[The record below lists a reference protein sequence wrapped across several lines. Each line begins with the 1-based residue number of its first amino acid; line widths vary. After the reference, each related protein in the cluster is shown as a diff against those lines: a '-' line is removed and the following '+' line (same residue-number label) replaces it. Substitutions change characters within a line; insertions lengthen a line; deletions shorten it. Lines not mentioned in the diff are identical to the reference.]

1 MMLCEKVI
9 FCTYQKKKKKLD
21 FLNRTNKFGTE
32 KVSFNLFIT
41 YQKKKVPES
50 FSLLSLRFGAGEE
63 T

>member
-1 MMLCEKVI
+1 MLCEKVI

-32 KVSFNLFIT
+32 KVLFNLFIT

-50 FSLLSLRFGAGEE
+50 FSL
-63 T
+63 